1 MIKISQAFI
10 ERSNRFSRGHL
21 DLESFGLTPEG
32 RAYEINKKLGKV
44 LFIKTLAMSVLEIF
58 DQYKDIGYF
67 FLFTHSPV
75 CLFILAASITWP
87 FAIFCLVSMG
97 KYTFGFGH
105 ALKVFYGYTN
115 NSLDRYNRERYA
127 KVGIALLENL
137 P

>member
-1 MIKISQAFI
+1 MIQTSKGFI
-10 ERSNRFSRGHL
+10 EMSNQFSRGHL
-21 DLESFGLTPEG
+21 DLKSYKLTPEG

-67 FLFTHSPV
+67 FLFTHSPG

-87 FAIFCLVSMG
+87 FALFCVASMG
-97 KYTFGFGH
+97 RVTFGFGH
-105 ALKVFYGYTN
+105 TLKVYYGYTN
-115 NSLDRYNRERYA
+115 KSLDKYSKGTA
-127 KVGIALLENL
+127 KFAVALLENL